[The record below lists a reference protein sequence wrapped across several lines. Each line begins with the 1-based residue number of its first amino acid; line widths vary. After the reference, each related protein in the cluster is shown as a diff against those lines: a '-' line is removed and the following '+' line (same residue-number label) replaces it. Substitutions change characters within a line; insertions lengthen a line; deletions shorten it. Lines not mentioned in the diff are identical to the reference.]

1 MAYLSALAYE
11 SMNLA
16 VTIFHN
22 DNPPVSEI
30 LRSEHDRYI
39 TIIGIKYLISG
50 YIEIELKEFDKVS
63 GRVNKVVVSGNPRNL
78 TARFGFEVGFLKS
91 RFSLRDIVLEVLK
104 MLEGVREW
112 RKGGSLEIKNEEL
125 RSFVSKDKI

>member
-16 VTIFHN
+16 VTILYN

-39 TIIGIKYLISG
+39 TIIGIEYLIPG
-50 YIEIELKEFDKVS
+50 YIEIELKEFDKIS

-78 TARFGFEVGFLKS
+78 TARYWL
-91 RFSLRDIVLEVLK
+91 
-104 MLEGVREW
+104 
-112 RKGGSLEIKNEEL
+112 
-125 RSFVSKDKI
+125 